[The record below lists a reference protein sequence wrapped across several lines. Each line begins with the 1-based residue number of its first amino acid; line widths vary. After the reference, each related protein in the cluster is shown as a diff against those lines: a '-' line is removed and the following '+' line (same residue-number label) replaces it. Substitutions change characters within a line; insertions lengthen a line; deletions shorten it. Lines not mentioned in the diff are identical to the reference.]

1 MLLARRLDRHC
12 HRRRQYLPEAP
23 LNHSSSIKWFS
34 HLPPRPS
41 ECPALDS
48 STNALGVTM
57 LGRKTGDHN
66 LIYNGLKL
74 YGDSLATFRS
84 WQVRHRTGRWH
95 ESLLVAMVL
104 QLFEAVECT
113 PHSAGNWLSHSKGI
127 LVLLRAAGPTAW
139 QKAPSH
145 ECFLCC
151 RVSST
156 VATILLEEPT
166 FLASDDWCQ
175 LPWATFPKDDA
186 HILIDTLLR
195 IPGLLFLSNNTARK
209 LREGNKAGAAED
221 EQQLHRVCQD
231 IDMALCEWHDIAR
244 KSGYLGKLRDFTDAH
259 HLPFSD
265 IMEFRDVMQAQ
276 MMLFYWTGR
285 LLAHDAAQRVE
296 QARLAIGLEARK
308 LQCDGRT
315 LGDAADNICRSVAYC
330 QKESNGMLGMQLS
343 TLPLRTAEHFYQ
355 STGEAEKAL
364 WCRRC
369 VLMKAKD
376 SFLLVSGAPAPSR
389 NDTRQHEVSQG
400 RLVS

>member
-1 MLLARRLDRHC
+1 MHPAQRRELAEPFKRDLGTLTSGGTYRLAKGPVSRMFLMLSCFVGKGEWLNSTLDHI
-12 HRRRQYLPEAP
+12 LT
-23 LNHSSSIKWFS
+23 I
-34 HLPPRPS
+34 
-41 ECPALDS
+41 
-48 STNALGVTM
+48 
-57 LGRKTGDHN
+57 
-66 LIYNGLKL
+66 
-74 YGDSLATFRS
+74 
-84 WQVRHRTGRWH
+84 
-95 ESLLVAMVL
+95 L
-104 QLFEAVECT
+104 Q
-113 PHSAGNWLSHSKGI
+113 
-127 LVLLRAAGPTAW
+127 
-139 QKAPSH
+139 
-145 ECFLCC
+145 
-151 RVSST
+151 T

-355 STGEAEKAL
+355 STG
-364 WCRRC
+364 RRR
-369 VLMKAKD
+369 KR
-376 SFLLVSGAPAPSR
+376 SGVAAA
-389 NDTRQHEVSQG
+389 H
-400 RLVS
+400 